1 MKKLICLL
9 LIAMLGACVKAG
21 EFSPERHAQYEQG
34 HPDCEKRR
42 NAALIR
48 FPGKALDYYPV

>member
-34 HPDCEKRR
+34 HPDCEKTPERCV
-42 NAALIR
+42 NQV
-48 FPGKALDYYPV
+48 PW